1 MWLYHLGVAGVMA
14 LLAAGCAASGDGGG
28 EKPMV
33 DQPKSAAGR
42 RPVMPPL
49 TEAEKHILQEKGTEP
64 PFTGKYTNHFERG
77 VYVCRQ
83 CGAPLYLSDTKFASE
98 CG

>member
-1 MWLYHLGVAGVMA
+1 MRLYYLGVAGVMA
-14 LLAAGCAASGDGGG
+14 LLAAGCAVSGDGGG

-33 DQPKSAAGR
+33 DQPKSAAGE
-42 RPVMPPL
+42 RPAMPPL
-49 TEAEKHILQEKGTEP
+49 TEAEKHIIQEKGTEP
-64 PFTGKYTNHFERG
+64 PFTGKYWNHFERG